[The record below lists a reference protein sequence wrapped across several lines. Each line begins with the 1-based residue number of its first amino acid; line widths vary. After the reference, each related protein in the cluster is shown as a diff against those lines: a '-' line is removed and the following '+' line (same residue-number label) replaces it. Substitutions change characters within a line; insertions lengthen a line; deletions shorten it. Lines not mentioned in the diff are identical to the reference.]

1 MRKTAIVSRVFHVLI
16 SAIVLLW
23 LMWNF
28 FPIAIW
34 VKALLTLVIVMI
46 ACVLVWRRLGATDT
60 LTTSDLPLIENQSP
74 VVLVCGDRLDVLF
87 PDLPLRN
94 TGQGCWLRVGDVVAL
109 SDVVHNI
116 QVQQP
121 HQVGQL
127 SIMYVCLPD
136 QHQDKAVLRAS
147 LKALRQQVKHLKS
160 MTGLQLPV
168 VLNCQFSGPETP
180 WNIVHGSGTIVCP
193 TDEAPVSLQEW
204 QLTSASLTTF
214 PILSQAFTFIR
225 EILLDE
231 LAKTDSLYL
240 PVHPFA
246 VVLKTG
252 HQIGENSSLW
262 AHWLYRRT
270 CLHLPKTQMNLVTS
284 ERFPDAVLP
293 LLSPYALPVQGGRSS
308 RHLVRFLM
316 FCVLA
321 AVGFSIANNRSLIQQ
336 VGADLQRW
344 RAIPMDHYVPKS
356 QALAVLQ
363 QDALL
368 LERWQRQ
375 GEPLRYS
382 LGLYPGQRLW
392 LAVQQAIDTY
402 IPPPSAL
409 APMDEQAPKTVR
421 LDSLSLFDV
430 GKFQLK
436 SGSTKMLVDALFNIR
451 AKPGWLIVVA
461 GHTDITGDA
470 QSNQILSLKRA
481 EALRDWMLSTSDV
494 SPTCFA
500 VQGYGAT
507 RPIASNDTAEGRM
520 ANRRVEISL
529 VPQADACQVPDVKT
543 ASQDESDVST
553 QEMEK

>member
-1 MRKTAIVSRVFHVLI
+1 MHKTAIVSRVFHVLI

-28 FPIAIW
+28 FPIATW
-34 VKALLTLVIVMI
+34 LKGLVTLVIIMTAGVF
-46 ACVLVWRRLGATDT
+46 AWRRHLSVATDPVV
-60 LTTSDLPLIENQSP
+60 SDLPPIENQNP
-74 VVLVCGDRLDVLF
+74 IVLVCGDGMDELF
-87 PDLPLRN
+87 HELPLRK
-94 TGQGCWLRVGDVVAL
+94 TGQGCWLRVGDVGAL
-109 SDVVHNI
+109 TSIVRDI
-116 QVQQP
+116 QAEQP
-121 HQVGQL
+121 NQLGQL
-127 SIMYVCLPD
+127 SIMFTCLPD
-136 QHQDKAVLRAS
+136 QHQDVAVLRAS
-147 LKALRQQVKHLKS
+147 LKTLRQQVKHLKS
-160 MTGLQLPV
+160 MTGFQLPV

-180 WNIVHGSGTIVCP
+180 WSIVHGSGTVVCP

-231 LAKTDSLYL
+231 LAKTDRLYL

-246 VVLKTG
+246 VALRTG
-252 HQIGENSSLW
+252 HPNGESSSLW

-316 FCVLA
+316 FCTLA

-402 IPPPSAL
+402 IPPPAAL
-409 APMDEQAPKTVR
+409 TLVEEQAPKTVR

-436 SGSTKMLVDALFNIR
+436 PGSMKMLVNALINIR
-451 AKPGWLIVVA
+451 AKPGWLIMVA

-470 QSNQILSLKRA
+470 QANQTLSLKRA

-507 RPIASNDTAEGRM
+507 RPIATNDTSEGRA

-529 VPQADACQVPDVKT
+529 VPQADACQVSETVNR
-543 ASQDESDVST
+543 SQEQATSFS
-553 QEMEK
+553 K

>member
-28 FPIAIW
+28 FPIATW
-34 VKALLTLVIVMI
+34 LKGFATLVIIMATGVF
-46 ACVLVWRRLGATDT
+46 VWRRHLSATT
-60 LTTSDLPLIENQSP
+60 GLAVPDLPLIENQNP
-74 VVLVCGDRLDVLF
+74 IVLVCGDGMGELF
-87 PDLPLRN
+87 RELPLRK
-94 TGQGCWLRVGDVVAL
+94 TGQGCWLRVGDVGAL
-109 SDVVHNI
+109 TSIVRDI
-116 QVQQP
+116 QAEQP
-121 HQVGQL
+121 SQLGQL
-127 SIMYVCLPD
+127 SIMYTCLPD
-136 QHQDKAVLRAS
+136 QHQDEAVLRAS
-147 LKALRQQVKHLKS
+147 LNTLRQQVKHLKS

-180 WNIVHGSGTIVCP
+180 WSVVHGSGTIVCP

-204 QLTSASLTTF
+204 QLTSTSLTTF

-231 LAKTDSLYL
+231 LAKTDRLYL

-246 VVLKTG
+246 VALRTG
-252 HQIGENSSLW
+252 HPHGENNSLW

-270 CLHLPKTQMNLVTS
+270 CLHLPKTQVNLVTS

-308 RHLVRFLM
+308 RHLVGFLM
-316 FCVLA
+316 FCALA
-321 AVGFSIANNRSLIQQ
+321 AVGFSIANNRSLIQHI
-336 VGADLQRW
+336 GADLQRW

-451 AKPGWLIVVA
+451 AKPGWLIMVA
-461 GHTDITGDA
+461 GHTDITGDVQA
-470 QSNQILSLKRA
+470 NQTLSLKRA

-507 RPIASNDTAEGRM
+507 RPIASNDTSEGRA

-529 VPQADACQVPDVKT
+529 VPQADACQGPETVNQ
-543 ASQDESDVST
+543 SQEQATSFS
-553 QEMEK
+553 K

>member
-28 FPIAIW
+28 FPIATW
-34 VKALLTLVIVMI
+34 VKGLFTLVIIMTAGVF
-46 ACVLVWRRLGATDT
+46 VWRRHLSAAAAPAV
-60 LTTSDLPLIENQSP
+60 SDLPPIENQNP
-74 VVLVCGDRLDVLF
+74 IVLVCGDGMDELF
-87 PDLPLRN
+87 HELPLRK
-94 TGQGCWLRVGDVVAL
+94 TGQGCWLRVGDVGAL
-109 SDVVHNI
+109 TNI
-116 QVQQP
+116 VRDIQAEQP
-121 HQVGQL
+121 SQLGQL
-127 SIMYVCLPD
+127 SIMYTCLPD
-136 QHQDKAVLRAS
+136 QHQDEAVLRAS
-147 LKALRQQVKHLKS
+147 LKTLRQQVKHLKS
-160 MTGLQLPV
+160 MTGFQLPV

-180 WNIVHGSGTIVCP
+180 WKIVHGSGTIVCP

-231 LAKTDSLYL
+231 LAKTDRLYL

-246 VVLKTG
+246 VALRTG
-252 HQIGENSSLW
+252 HPNGENSSLW

-316 FCVLA
+316 FCALA
-321 AVGFSIANNRSLIQQ
+321 AVGFSIANNRSLIQH

-402 IPPPSAL
+402 IPPPTAL
-409 APMDEQAPKTVR
+409 APMEEQAPKTVR

-451 AKPGWLIVVA
+451 AKPGWLIMVA
-461 GHTDITGDA
+461 GHTDITGDVQA
-470 QSNQILSLKRA
+470 NQILSLKRA

-507 RPIASNDTAEGRM
+507 RPIASNDTSEGRA

-529 VPQADACQVPDVKT
+529 VPQADACQVPETVNR
-543 ASQDESDVST
+543 SQEQATSFR
-553 QEMEK
+553 K